1 MWYTVASNGRLPGL
15 ESSRE
20 LGLKGGRANVS
31 GGFAAPSP
39 GPFVCVLPPHG
50 GSDLYQRVL
59 GSSPRPV
66 LIKISDKKRGEKGR
80 EKNLILKRV
89 PWRKTSEEE
98 EGKRKRKLPG
108 EKNANTLKR
117 EEP

>member
-1 MWYTVASNGRLPGL
+1 MR
-15 ESSRE
+15 
-20 LGLKGGRANVS
+20 
-31 GGFAAPSP
+31 
-39 GPFVCVLPPHG
+39 VLPPRG

-66 LIKISDKKRGEKGR
+66 LIKISDKKRGEKRR

-98 EGKRKRKLPG
+98 EGKRKRNWSVMLRAVG
-108 EKNANTLKR
+108 FEQSRLKR
-117 EEP
+117 KRTSAAACTQSNSGGSSSGN

>member
-1 MWYTVASNGRLPGL
+1 MR
-15 ESSRE
+15 
-20 LGLKGGRANVS
+20 
-31 GGFAAPSP
+31 
-39 GPFVCVLPPHG
+39 VLPPRG

-66 LIKISDKKRGEKGR
+66 LIKISDKKRGEKRR

-98 EGKRKRKLPG
+98 EGKRKKGPG
-108 EKNANTLKR
+108 EKKCKYPQKR
-117 EEP
+117 RTVECVDTSQLHG

>member
-1 MWYTVASNGRLPGL
+1 MSFPRAEGRTCTG
-15 ESSRE
+15 
-20 LGLKGGRANVS
+20 
-31 GGFAAPSP
+31 
-39 GPFVCVLPPHG
+39 
-50 GSDLYQRVL
+50 QRVL

-66 LIKISDKKRGEKGR
+66 LIKISDKKRGEKRR

-98 EGKRKRKLPG
+98 EGKRKKGPG

>member
-1 MWYTVASNGRLPGL
+1 MR
-15 ESSRE
+15 
-20 LGLKGGRANVS
+20 
-31 GGFAAPSP
+31 
-39 GPFVCVLPPHG
+39 VLPPRG

-66 LIKISDKKRGEKGR
+66 LIKISNKKRGEKRR

-98 EGKRKRKLPG
+98 EGKRKKGPG